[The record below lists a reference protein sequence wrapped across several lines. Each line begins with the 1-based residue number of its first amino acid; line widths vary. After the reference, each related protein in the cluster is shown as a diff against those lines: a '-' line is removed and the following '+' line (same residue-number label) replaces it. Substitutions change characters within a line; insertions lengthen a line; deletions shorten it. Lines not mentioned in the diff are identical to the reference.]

1 MQYFDREIPFMIQTK
16 NNLAEKIRIE
26 MIQLLNGRLSDA
38 IDLQLQTKQAHW
50 NVKGPS
56 FIALH
61 ELFDKLAEEVEDH
74 VDTIA
79 ERVTQLGGIAYGTVQ
94 VVQNKTQLPP
104 YPTEIFEGAAHVA
117 ALSDSFTAFGTAVR
131 AAIDVADQAGDKDTA
146 DLFTGISRG
155 IDKALWFIEAHIQAA
170 H

>member
-1 MQYFDREIPFMIQTK
+1 MIQTK

-26 MIQLLNGRLSDA
+26 MSQLLNDRLSDA

-61 ELFDKLAEEVEDH
+61 ELFDELAEEVEHH
-74 VDTIA
+74 VDAIA
-79 ERVTQLGGIAYGTVQ
+79 ERVTQLGGVAYGTVQ
-94 VVQNKTQLPP
+94 VVQSKTQLPP
-104 YPTEIFEGAAHVA
+104 YPTEIFEGPAHVA
-117 ALSDSFTAFGTAVR
+117 ALSDSFAAFGTAVR

-155 IDKALWFIEAHIQAA
+155 IDKALWFIEAHSQAGR
-170 H
+170 